1 MVDTSIAANAVQTT
15 ASQRPLTEKL
25 LALLSR
31 FPAAWQARRLPMI
44 DRIRRAGL
52 AHID

>member
-1 MVDTSIAANAVQTT
+1 MADTSIAAEAVQAT
-15 ASQRPLTEKL
+15 ASQRSQVEKF

-31 FPAAWQARRLPMI
+31 LGTAWQARRLATI

-52 AHID
+52 THID